1 MGEWQ
6 HGLCS
11 CFDNP
16 KLCIIT
22 YFIPCYTAGKN
33 AEAIGKNCLVWG
45 CLSMLAPCFL
55 AMVRSD
61 MREQKSI
68 EGSFLMD
75 IVMSWFCGLCV
86 VIQMGQEVGGGAQ
99 AQSIDRE

>member
-68 EGSFLMD
+68 E
-75 IVMSWFCGLCV
+75 VCV
-86 VIQMGQEVGGGAQ
+86 HADTLYRVSDAPRGVTHLTGCNTLYGV
-99 AQSIDRE
+99 